1 MCIKLLLGG
10 RKLKKYILFLNIFA
24 VFIILLTGCSSI
36 HRIGTEEYYVQI
48 NMNGNEVI
56 HEVDGGEKF
65 KRFEYELEGFNED
78 GEEKKLKFDAEGNL
92 RKEAFLRVHYSKEKG
107 VKAWEEV
114 KKEEI
119 PKKAREKLKKK

>member
-1 MCIKLLLGG
+1 M
-10 RKLKKYILFLNIFA
+10 KKYTLFLNIFS

-36 HRIGTEEYYVQI
+36 KRIGTEKYYVQI

-56 HEVDGGEKF
+56 HEVDGGEKL
-65 KRFEYELEGFNED
+65 KRFEYELKGFNED
-78 GEEKKLKFDAEGNL
+78 GEEKKLKFDAEKNL

-107 VKAWEEV
+107 VKTWEEV

-119 PKKAREKLKKK
+119 PKKAREKLEKK